1 MTRMD
6 YAVVALFLACMAL
19 IGIVIGRRIKGLEDY
34 FAAGRRMPWWM
45 AAISHHVSGYSAW
58 AFVGLAGILYTVE
71 QGTELGRGGKPY
83 AFPAEWF
90 PFAYAG
96 EQGENR
102 ERERGR
108 QRNHVLWTRCH
119 PQEQFS

>member
-19 IGIVIGRRIKGLEDY
+19 IGIVIGRRIQGLEDY

-58 AFVGLAGILYTVE
+58 AFVGLAGICYTV
-71 QGTELGRGGKPY
+71 GLNSWTFF
-83 AFPAEWF
+83 AFPCFVAVTVGRSSGRR
-90 PFAYAG
+90 AG
-96 EQGENR
+96 
-102 ERERGR
+102 
-108 QRNHVLWTRCH
+108 CA
-119 PQEQFS
+119 